1 MDTYVCLPRFKKTQ
15 MIDKT
20 FSTSSVNTLL
30 EILCFSWPKKKK
42 KNYTKKTHTMEMEK
56 KIARTPL
63 YPRTGFF
70 FHRMVSLVNLSAPSL
85 INKTCSCYQVVL
97 PCSTPYKDCLIKIE
111 AGSQSYCLNW
121 T

>member
-42 KNYTKKTHTMEMEK
+42 KTIQKNPHHGNGKENSQDTF
-56 KIARTPL
+56 ICQNWI
-63 YPRTGFF
+63 F

-111 AGSQSYCLNW
+111 ASSQSYCLNW